1 MLSVIIPSY
10 NEEQN
15 IRNTA
20 EVISQVLDGSG
31 IDFELIFPD
40 DGSKD
45 NTWREIVLAH
55 EKDPRVSGLRFSRN
69 FGKESAIWA
78 GLEAAKGDC
87 AVVID
92 CDLQHPPKVIPEMC
106 KMWQNGAEVVE
117 GKKSSRGKES
127 GIYKA
132 FSKLFYK
139 LIASASGIDM
149 ADTSDFKLLDRKVID
164 AILSMQERTTFFR
177 ALSGWVGFRSESITY
192 DVEERAYGERKWTP
206 KMLIKYAVRN
216 LIAFTSVPLYIS
228 GFLGGIISIISIVL
242 FILKCCGVGL
252 GSFGG
257 SQILLLLT
265 GGLILICLSIIG
277 RYLVQIYEEIKHRP
291 KYIISDQIKSQGGSH
306 DR

>member
-1 MLSVIIPSY
+1 MLSVVIPSF
-10 NEEQN
+10 NEEPN
-15 IRNTA
+15 IQNTA
-20 EVISQVLDGSG
+20 NVISGILDGNS
-31 IDFELIFPD
+31 IDFELIFAD
-40 DGSKD
+40 DGSRD
-45 NTWREIVLAH
+45 GTWKEIMLAH
-55 EKDPRVSGLRFSRN
+55 EKDPRVLGLRFSRN

-87 AVVID
+87 AVVMD
-92 CDLQHPPKVIPEMC
+92 CDLQHPPKVIPEMY
-106 KMWQNGAEVVE
+106 KLWQNGAEVVE

-149 ADTSDFKLLDRKVID
+149 ANTSDFKLLDRKVID

-177 ALSGWVGFRSESITY
+177 ALSGWVGFRSETITY
-192 DVEERAYGERKWTP
+192 DVEERAFGERKWTP
-206 KMLIKYAVRN
+206 KMLIKYAIKN
-216 LIAFTSVPLYIS
+216 LMAFTSIPLYIS
-228 GFLGGIISIISIVL
+228 GFLGGIISIASVVL
-242 FILKCCGVGL
+242 FILRWCGVGL

-277 RYLVQIYEEIKHRP
+277 RYLAQIYEEIKHRP
-291 KYIISDQIKSQGGSH
+291 KYIISDSIKSQGGQN
-306 DR
+306 D